1 MDATQRQGLC
11 IGITYAV
18 RHLKS
23 IFIAL
28 GGAYRSSWGPE
39 AGGETTPQKCTL
51 PLEDSL
57 VIGNKHEERREGI
70 EKMLKSNDMYTKFSA
85 EIQISGTALGYIYR
99 TDNLIETLVNPAK
112 DGQGDWKPTRSL
124 ISKSFNDMEFDL
136 KQVTSASDQVAPRAS
151 LPEWIWDAGREQW
164 CYWCSMDRTYKY
176 ESGMWLRLDGSRT
189 SLAEEI
195 ELAKANGIPL
205 RPLQGSQS
213 NNLSLTAPMK
223 QLTMG

>member
-1 MDATQRQGLC
+1 MDATQRQGSS

-28 GGAYRSSWGPE
+28 GGAYGSSWGPE

-70 EKMLKSNDMYTKFSA
+70 EKMLKSNDMYTRFSA

-124 ISKSFNDMEFDL
+124 ISKFFDDMEFDL
-136 KQVTSASDQVAPRAS
+136 KQNNRILQVFETQEHQTMP
-151 LPEWIWDAGREQW
+151 LCW
-164 CYWCSMDRTYKY
+164 TYK
-176 ESGMWLRLDGSRT
+176 SIWVTMFFSL
-189 SLAEEI
+189 SLAPY
-195 ELAKANGIPL
+195 GTP
-205 RPLQGSQS
+205 
-213 NNLSLTAPMK
+213 
-223 QLTMG
+223 